1 MIKQLIRKK
10 ILKLRKKN
18 FKKSFTIKPD
28 KIFKFL
34 KKEGVKGKL
43 VGGYYPYNFEV
54 DTLEILKNLI
64 GKKYEISLPKISKNN
79 TMNFIKWSFNKPL
92 LINNY
97 GIPEPQEQTIVY
109 PDILIVPLVAFDDHL
124 NRLGYG
130 GGYYDRYIAK
140 VLKKKEVITI
150 GLGYSFQKVEKLPY
164 NENDI
169 KLNYIIT
176 EKKIYK

>member
-18 FKKSFTIKPD
+18 FKKSFLIKPD
-28 KIFKFL
+28 RIFQFL
-34 KKEGVKGKL
+34 KKEGIKAKL
-43 VGGYYPYNFEV
+43 VGGYYPYYFEV
-54 DTLEILKNLI
+54 DTLDILKNLI
-64 GKKYEISLPKISKNN
+64 RKKYEISLPRISKNN
-79 TMNFIKWSFNKPL
+79 VMNFYKWSFNEPL

-97 GIPEPQEQTIVY
+97 GIPEPQEETIVY

-150 GLGYSFQKVEKLPY
+150 GLGYSFQKIQKLPY
-164 NENDI
+164 NKNDI

-176 EKKIYK
+176 EKKILK

>member
-18 FKKSFTIKPD
+18 FKKSFLIKPD
-28 KIFKFL
+28 RIFKFL
-34 KKEGVKGKL
+34 KKEGVNGKL

-64 GKKYEISLPKISKNN
+64 GKKYETSLPKISKNN
-79 TMNFIKWSFNKPL
+79 AMNFIKWSFNDPL

-140 VLKKKEVITI
+140 VKKKKEVITI